1 MNLEDKDMNK
11 LTDSFKLRNGVE
23 IPCVGFGT
31 WRSKDGEIAEN
42 AVRKAIEVGYR
53 HIDTAAAYK
62 NEESVGRAIK
72 NCGIAREEIFV
83 TSKLWNTER
92 GYDKAKKAFEETL
105 RKLQLDY
112 LDLYLVH
119 GPAAAHQYENWDQ
132 LNLDTWKALTEL
144 YLEGKIRAI
153 GVSNFLPHH
162 IASLLKTEG
171 PPMVDQIEMH
181 PGFVWNETVE
191 LCRKNGILVEAWSP
205 LGSGSLLGDPLL
217 LELAEKYGKSVAQI
231 CLRWCLQMGTLPL
244 PKSVT
249 PCRIEE
255 NAKVFDFELCAE
267 DMAKINDMAE
277 TGTSGF
283 HPDSVDF

>member
-1 MNLEDKDMNK
+1 MNK
-11 LTDSFKLRNGVE
+11 LTDTFKLKNGVE

-72 NCGIAREEIFV
+72 NCGIDREEIFV

-92 GYDKAKKAFEETL
+92 GYDKAKKAFEDTL

-112 LDLYLVH
+112 LDLYLLH
-119 GPAAAHQYENWDQ
+119 WPAAANQYENWDE
-132 LNLDTWKALTEL
+132 LNLSSWKALTEL

-162 IASLLKTEG
+162 MASLLKTEI
-171 PPMVDQIEMH
+171 PPMVNQIEMH
-181 PGFVWNETVE
+181 PGFVWDETVA
-191 LCRKNGILVEAWSP
+191 LCRENGILVEAWSP
-205 LGSGSLLGDPLL
+205 LGSGSLIGDPLL
-217 LELAEKYGKSVAQI
+217 LEIAEKYGKSVAQI
-231 CLRWCLQMGTLPL
+231 CLRWCLQMETLPL

-249 PCRIEE
+249 PSRIEE
-255 NAKVFDFELCAE
+255 NTKIFDFELSAE
-267 DMAKINDMAE
+267 DMAKINAMAE